1 MSTSNQNLFAALR
14 AAFPADLEQIAVETM
29 SASGEPLLYSWRERF
44 RATLEALGND
54 LFAVEGVSDFRFRVV
69 RKAGKVIALE
79 RINRDGTTDSYA
91 RLD

>member
-1 MSTSNQNLFAALR
+1 MNAVAGR
-14 AAFPADLEQIAVETM
+14 YDGRQIAV
-29 SASGEPLLYSWRERF
+29 ADGKLLYTWRERF